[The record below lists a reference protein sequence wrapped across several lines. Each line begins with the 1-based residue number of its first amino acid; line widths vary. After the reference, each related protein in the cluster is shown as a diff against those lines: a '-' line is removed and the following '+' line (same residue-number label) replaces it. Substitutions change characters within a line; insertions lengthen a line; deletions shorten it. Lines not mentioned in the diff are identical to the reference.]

1 MSHDLLVTQDYPPRL
16 GGVARFY
23 QRLAQFYPVGEMTI
37 LAPSD
42 PVAIGFDSSQ
52 PYPIIRRRFFWS
64 QRWLWPRWWPLVWQL
79 YRILLK
85 KQVRSIIVGQVL
97 PVGTAVALVTRLF
110 RVPYVVI
117 THGMDIRL
125 PQSRQ
130 RKKIA
135 MMKVLRGARFIVA
148 NSEYT
153 KSELIK
159 LGLLANRIRVITPG
173 CDKPR
178 LADAAAVQKIRDKY
192 GLTSQAPVLVTVARL
207 EERKGIDTVMKA
219 LAHLTSDFPN
229 IKYLIV
235 GTGPDEPRLRQI
247 AKNYAL
253 NDRVLFAGAV
263 SDNELPAYYA
273 VASLFVMPAR
283 QLDNGDVEGFGIV
296 YLEANSYG
304 RPVIG
309 GRSGG
314 VSEAIVDGV
323 TGILVDPTTSTET
336 IQAIRRLL
344 NNWQECDRMGAAG
357 LQRARDQFSWTD
369 RSRAVAQLM
378 RAIK

>member
-23 QRLAQFYPVGEMTI
+23 QRLAEFYPVGEITV
-37 LAPSD
+37 LAPPD
-42 PVAIGFDSSQ
+42 PSASGFDSSQ

-85 KQVRSIIVGQVL
+85 KQTRSIIVGQVL
-97 PVGTAVALVTRLF
+97 PVGTAVAMVAKLF
-110 RVPYVVI
+110 RIPYVVFA
-117 THGMDIRL
+117 HGMDIRL
-125 PQSRQ
+125 PRQHQ
-130 RKKIA
+130 RKKMA
-135 MMKVLRGARFIVA
+135 MMQVLRGARFIVA

-159 LGLLANRIRVITPG
+159 LGLPANRIRVITPG

-178 LADAAAVQKIRDKY
+178 PVDAATVQKIRDKY
-192 GLTSQAPVLVTVARL
+192 GLTSQTFVLLTVARL

-235 GTGPDEPRLRQI
+235 GTGPDEPRLRQMT
-247 AKNYAL
+247 KDYAL
-253 NDRVLFAGAV
+253 NDRVFFAGAV
-263 SDNELPAYYA
+263 SDDELPAYYA
-273 VASLFVMPAR
+273 AASLFVMPAR

-296 YLEANSYG
+296 YLEANTYG
-304 RPVIG
+304 LAVIG

-314 VSEAIVDGV
+314 VPEAIVNNQ
-323 TGILVDPTTSTET
+323 TGWLVDPNTSEEL
-336 IQAIRRLL
+336 IQVLRQKLGNADLRT
-344 NNWQECDRMGAAG
+344 QVGAAG
-357 LQRARDQFSWTD
+357 RERALASFAWPD
-369 RSRAVAQLM
+369 RSRALAELIRQQT
-378 RAIK
+378 